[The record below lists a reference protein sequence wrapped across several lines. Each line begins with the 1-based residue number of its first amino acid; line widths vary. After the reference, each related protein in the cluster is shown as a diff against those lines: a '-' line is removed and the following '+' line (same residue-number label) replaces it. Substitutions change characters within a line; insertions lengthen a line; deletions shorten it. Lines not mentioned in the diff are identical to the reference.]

1 MSNVKTTNVETKSV
15 NQTPKPQSNIA
26 DISAIELLGLNVLN
40 ADTEIARHNATVA
53 AHSPSAAATSSTR
66 SFDEAGA
73 TPNNFIPLMSV
84 TSRKKASL
92 DLDAVREKLKGK
104 SGSGYW
110 QSLEQLASEPEFQDL
125 VDREFGRQSPA
136 SWEPLS
142 RRDFLKVMGAG
153 LALAGLAGCAYQP
166 QEKIVPY
173 VKAPEEM
180 VPGKPL
186 FYATAM
192 PIGGGYVNGALAE
205 SNMGRPT
212 KIEGNPEHPASL
224 GASDVFMQAAVLG
237 MYDPER
243 LQDVTFRGN
252 PSTWNAFAAGM
263 QAERDKHAA
272 NGGAGLRVLT
282 DGVTSPTLVAQIEE
296 LLRVYPNARWTSYES
311 VNSDN
316 ANEGARLAFGE
327 VVEPIYRFDQAQRI
341 LSLDSDFLFESA
353 GRVRYGRDFIK
364 GRKVSQLAPKEA
376 KSATMNRLYVVES
389 TATMTGAMAD
399 HRLPMKASEILE
411 LAQTILREVQVI
423 SGTVPPS
430 AATPSV
436 SATRLKPNVRK
447 WITAVA
453 KDLSA
458 NRGKSLIVAGATQ
471 PAAVHVLAHAMN
483 SALGNVGKTVYYTAP
498 VVTNA
503 TAQTASLRNLVSDLN
518 KGRVTT
524 LMVLGG
530 NPVYDAP
537 ADLRFQQAIE
547 KFAQGRNNTI
557 IRLGMHGDETSQWAH
572 WLLPATHALEMWSDG
587 RAFDGTTSIVQPLI
601 EPLYPATHSP
611 HEVLAV
617 FLNAPVTSGLETVR
631 TLWSNKLGLPQ
642 GEIVGST
649 GAATQA
655 VGGEM
660 QGGVQSVTVRNGGIT
675 PFEKAWQTI
684 LHDGTIPNTA
694 SPAKAVTLNVN
705 AVTAATS
712 PATSSTRKGNKALEI
727 TFRPDPTLWD
737 GRWANNGWLQELPKP
752 LTRLTWDNAAMM
764 SLNTARGLG
773 VTNNDLVQLKT
784 SVGEVTAPVY
794 VLPGQPDGSITVH
807 LGGGRQLGG
816 RVLEGIGFNAN
827 LIRSSAT
834 PTIATNVQ
842 VTKVAGYHKLASVSD
857 HHVISTADKK
867 RDAEG
872 KANIDSTFGRDIIR
886 IGDLDKFRED
896 PRFLHGEW
904 DRYIDYGEDVEGD
917 QNEKSG
923 KSGKAKGE
931 EGLPTLYN
939 NGWPSDPKGIGK
951 DGVPIYTDPKN
962 IDPKNPNKGILSD
975 EPSRNRYNDPH
986 VQFGYNGEPMPQWA
1000 MTIDLQ
1006 SCIGCNACTIG
1017 CQAENNIATVGRDQV
1032 LKTREMHWIRIDT
1045 YFRGDVDNPEA
1056 YFQPVPC
1063 MNCEKAPCE
1072 PVCPVEATTHS
1083 AEGINEMTYNRCVGT
1098 KYCSNNCPYKV
1109 RRFNFLQ
1116 YSDLQTPQ
1124 IKLMKNPDVT
1134 TRARGVMEKC
1144 NYCVQRVTQA
1154 RIGAENEGRPMRDGE
1169 ILTACQQACPT
1180 DAIMFGNL
1188 ADMKS
1193 EVRRSKAHPLN
1204 YAVLAELGTQ
1214 PRTTYL
1220 ARLRNLNPEMKTL
1233 EPGRYEAGENHEVTG
1248 HEDNADGPI
1257 SPTARENGN
1266 GAGSGLTHEEG
1277 NN

>member
-1 MSNVKTTNVETKSV
+1 MSNAKTTAVKTTNVETKSV
-15 NQTPKPQSNIA
+15 NQIPKTQSNIA

-53 AHSPSAAATSSTR
+53 AHSPSATSQAATSSTR
-66 SFDEAGA
+66 SSVEM
-73 TPNNFIPLMSV
+73 PNNFIPLMSV
-84 TSRKKASL
+84 TSRKKAAL

-110 QSLEQLASEPEFQDL
+110 QSLEQLAAEPEFQDL
-125 VDREFGRQSPA
+125 VDREFGRQAPA

-243 LQDVTFRGN
+243 LQDVMFRGN
-252 PSTWNAFAAGM
+252 PSTWDAFTAGM
-263 QAERDKHAA
+263 QAERDKLRA
-272 NGGAGLRVLT
+272 NGGAGLRILT
-282 DGVTSPTLVAQIEE
+282 DNVTSPTMVAQIRE
-296 LLRVYPNARWTSYES
+296 LLRVYPKARWVSYES

-316 ANEGARLAFGE
+316 ASEGARLAFGE

-341 LSLDSDFLFESA
+341 LSLDCDFLFESA

-364 GRKVSQLAPKEA
+364 NRKVSQLAPDKA
-376 KSATMNRLYVVES
+376 KTATMNRLYVVES

-411 LAQTILREVQVI
+411 LARAILQEVQANG
-423 SGTVPPS
+423 SSTR
-430 AATPSV
+430 
-436 SATRLKPNVRK
+436 SATFVPNLKENQNK
-447 WITAVA
+447 WGAAVA
-453 KDLSA
+453 KDLLA
-458 NRGKSLIVAGATQ
+458 NRGNSLVVAGATQ
-471 PAAVHVLAHAMN
+471 PVAVHVLAHAMN
-483 SALGNVGKTVYYTAP
+483 AELGNVGKTVYYTAP
-498 VVTNA
+498 VVENA
-503 TAQTASLRNLVSDLN
+503 NNQSASLRNLANDLN
-518 KGRVTT
+518 AGRVTT

-547 KFAQGRNNTI
+547 KFAKVENNTV

-572 WLLPATHALEMWSDG
+572 WLLPATHPLEMWSDG
-587 RAFDGTTSIVQPLI
+587 RSFDGTTSIVQPLI
-601 EPLYPATHSP
+601 EPLYRATHSP

-617 FLNAPVTSGLETVR
+617 FLNAPVTNGLEVVR
-631 TLWSNKLGLPQ
+631 TFWSGTLGLPQ
-642 GEIVGST
+642 GEVVGT
-649 GAATQA
+649 AAEVTKA

-660 QGGVQSVTVRNGGIT
+660 QGNVQTTTVRDGGISA
-675 PFEKAWQTI
+675 FEKAWQTI

-694 SPAKAVTLNVN
+694 SPARNVTFNPSAIAN
-705 AVTAATS
+705 AVS
-712 PATSSTRKGNKALEI
+712 ATSSTRSTARGNKALEI
-727 TFRPDPTLWD
+727 TFRPDYTLWD

-752 LTRLTWDNAAMM
+752 LSRLTWDNAAMM

-773 VTNNDLVQLKT
+773 VTNNDLVALKT
-784 SVGEVTAPVY
+784 SAGEVTAPVY
-794 VLPGQPDGSITVH
+794 VLPGQPDGSIAVH

-827 LIRSSAT
+827 LIRSSVS
-834 PTIATNVQ
+834 PTIATGVT
-842 VTKVAGYHKLASVSD
+842 VTKVAGRRQLANVSD
-857 HHVISTADKK
+857 HHVISSGDK
-867 RDAEG
+867 RPNRGGEREG
-872 KANIDSTFGRDIIR
+872 EVDMDSTFGRDIVR
-886 IGDLDKFRED
+886 IGDLDKFREE
-896 PRFLHGEW
+896 PTYLRGEF
-904 DRYIDYGEDVEGD
+904 DYYIEYGD
-917 QNEKSG
+917 G
-923 KSGKAKGE
+923 KTLKTGGPIGQKGKEEHTTSIHAAKKP
-931 EGLPTLYN
+931 GLPSQYN
-939 NGWPSDPKGIGK
+939 NQWPSDPKGLGP
-951 DGVPIYTDPKN
+951 DGVPIYTTPDNLK
-962 IDPKNPNKGILSD
+962 KGVESD
-975 EPSRNRYNDPH
+975 EPSRSRHNDPH

-1032 LKTREMHWIRIDT
+1032 LLNREMHWIRIDT

-1144 NYCVQRVTQA
+1144 NYCVQRVSQA
-1154 RIGAENEGRPMRDGE
+1154 RIGAQNEGRPIRDGE
-1169 ILTACQQACPT
+1169 VLTACQQACPT

-1220 ARLRNLNPEMKTL
+1220 ARLRNLNPEMKEL
-1233 EPGRYEAGENHEVTG
+1233 EKGRFDPDAGHGSEG
-1248 HEDNADGPI
+1248 HGEG
-1257 SPTARENGN
+1257 
-1266 GAGSGLTHEEG
+1266 HEEG
-1277 NN
+1277 TH